1 MFKKPPL
8 PFIGNKNKYI
18 KYINVILIPYLKHN
32 GLIDDKTIIV
42 DVFGGSGIL
51 SHIFAFNFP
60 NNQIIYNDYDNYT
73 QYLKHDNLIKL
84 NKILH
89 YLRNIFDNYP
99 TEKITAEENE
109 KEHIFDK
116 IKSHINKFFPN
127 WSNTYIRHWLNNQL
141 LFNALDKPDDENN
154 ILYNR
159 VKKNDY
165 ETDIYNNYILPNIQI
180 THNNYQTVFK
190 TYGKNNNCIFIL
202 DPPYNETFDEAY
214 KSAFTLND
222 TLTVLN
228 FAIHHK
234 SIYFESSKFKIMK
247 YIKEYKQT
255 VKFTYNLLQKSKFQL
270 NSPNTDY
277 MIMFNL

>member
-89 YLRNIFDNYP
+89 YLRNIFDDYP
-99 TEKITAEENE
+99 TDKITAEENE

-116 IKSHINKFFPN
+116 EQS
-127 WSNTYIRHWLNNQL
+127 S
-141 LFNALDKPDDENN
+141 
-154 ILYNR
+154 
-159 VKKNDY
+159 
-165 ETDIYNNYILPNIQI
+165 
-180 THNNYQTVFK
+180 
-190 TYGKNNNCIFIL
+190 L
-202 DPPYNETFDEAY
+202 DPKGLKLNH
-214 KSAFTLND
+214 TLINSF
-222 TLTVLN
+222 LIGQIHILN
-228 FAIHHK
+228 
-234 SIYFESSKFKIMK
+234 
-247 YIKEYKQT
+247 T
-255 VKFTYNLLQKSKFQL
+255 G
-270 NSPNTDY
+270 
-277 MIMFNL
+277 